1 MNISLLCQLNNIAS
15 DCFPFINDPQPC
27 VIIHVR
33 ELAKPDFWH
42 MVDSRYVFPGR
53 GEIFLGDDAGNAVI
67 TKRCEKLVVHRF
79 DQRMYKKL
87 KVVLAPQNAL

>member
-1 MNISLLCQLNNIAS
+1 MIR
-15 DCFPFINDPQPC
+15 QPC

-87 KVVLAPQNAL
+87 QVGIGAAKCALKFKSL